1 MKLVFLLA
9 VIIAVA
15 AAMPGNNAESG
26 SGREGGH
33 RGGPPHPDCP
43 EVKALL
49 AGKCPDRSNR
59 ECFKCVFEG
68 CHPADKEEIP
78 TCEFITACVTSNI
91 KTC

>member
-1 MKLVFLLA
+1 MKLIFLLA
-9 VIIAVA
+9 VIIGVA

-26 SGREGGH
+26 LGGH

-78 TCEFITACVTSNI
+78 TCEFITACVASNI